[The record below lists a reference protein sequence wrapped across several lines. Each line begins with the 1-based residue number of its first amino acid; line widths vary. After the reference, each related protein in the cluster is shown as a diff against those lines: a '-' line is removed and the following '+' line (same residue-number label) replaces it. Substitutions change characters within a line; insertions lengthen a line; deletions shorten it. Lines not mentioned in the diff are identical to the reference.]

1 MHLHLA
7 HARQRPPVRTDLAVH
22 LAGCHETHAVL
33 LAGTIVLTMPSA
45 RVRLAH
51 PQPAYEAY
59 TAWATATEQAG
70 QLFAEALP
78 GVVPAA
84 EGHVSGHIRFDLPVR
99 RAVVESL
106 HPGAS
111 PTRAPQLRVRIGGLL
126 TVVTDMDA
134 CTSQLALWT
143 AAYRHA
149 VRRWSNLPGVD
160 ELAAGASPKFEDV
173 EALSFTRE
181 AA

>member
-1 MHLHLA
+1 
-7 HARQRPPVRTDLAVH
+7 
-22 LAGCHETHAVL
+22 
-33 LAGTIVLTMPSA
+33 
-45 RVRLAH
+45 
-51 PQPAYEAY
+51 
-59 TAWATATEQAG
+59 
-70 QLFAEALP
+70 
-78 GVVPAA
+78 
-84 EGHVSGHIRFDLPVR
+84 
-99 RAVVESL
+99 
-106 HPGAS
+106 
-111 PTRAPQLRVRIGGLL
+111 
-126 TVVTDMDA
+126 MDA